1 MNQWLEQHR
10 TLVLG
15 AVGVLIV
22 VGVLAVLVR
31 WRPPEPITIEPP
43 APTATPAPIR
53 VYVSGAVL
61 HANVYDLSPDSIA
74 QDALAAAGGASDDAN
89 LDAINLAR
97 PLSDGDQVYVPHVG
111 EVVTPLPQEGGQAAP
126 AAGGPVNINTADQ
139 AALESL
145 PGIGP
150 ALAQRII
157 DYREANGP
165 FASIEDIQNVS
176 GVGPATF
183 EGFQDLIVAR

>member
-97 PLSDGDQVYVPHVG
+97 PLADGDQVYVPHVG
-111 EVVTPLPQEGGQAAP
+111 EAVTPIPQEGGQAVP

-150 ALAQRII
+150 ALAQRVI

-176 GVGPATF
+176 GVGPSTF
-183 EGFQDLIVAR
+183 EGFRDLIVAQ